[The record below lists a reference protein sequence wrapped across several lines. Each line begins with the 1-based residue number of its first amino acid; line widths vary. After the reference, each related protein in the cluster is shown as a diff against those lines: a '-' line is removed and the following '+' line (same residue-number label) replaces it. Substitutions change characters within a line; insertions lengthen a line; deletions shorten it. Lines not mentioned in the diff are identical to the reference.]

1 MSTAIRYHYTAL
13 PFTQVT
19 IDDSFWSPRIET
31 NRAVTVG
38 YDFQKSEETGR
49 LTNFDKA
56 AGHMAGAHEG
66 IFFNDSDV
74 FKIIE
79 GAAYALHLHPDPAL
93 DHYLDELIERIAAA
107 QEPDGYLYT
116 ARTIAER
123 NGTPEILQADRE
135 GPSRWSHLLVSHELY
150 NIGHLYEGAVAHY
163 QATGKRRLLDVALKS
178 ANLVDEVFGPDKRR
192 DVPGHQEIE
201 MGLVK
206 LYRVT
211 GDERYLRL
219 AKFFL
224 DERGHYYHGRQPYGN
239 HGDPAYTQDHLP
251 VTEQDEALG
260 HAVRAVYMYSGMA
273 DVAALTGEQ
282 AYIDAL
288 GRIWDNV
295 VSKKLYLTGG
305 IGARHHGEA
314 FGSNYELPNATA
326 YNETCA
332 AIANVFWNQR
342 MFQLHGDAKYI
353 DVLER
358 SLYNGFL
365 PGIAFSGDR
374 FFYVNPLE
382 FDGTYEFNRDNSF
395 VRMPWFNCSCC
406 PTNVVR
412 VFPSLGGYL
421 YAQGNAPGNDQ
432 GNGAGGERLYVN
444 LFMGSQ
450 TTVDVAGTA
459 VQITQETNYPWDG
472 AIKLTLQPATATN
485 FTLCL
490 RIPGWAQG
498 QPVPSDLYH
507 YIDAIPESATIT
519 VNGMAGA
526 LTVQQGYATISRTW
540 QSGDVVELMLPMPV
554 RRVECHPA
562 VQDNVGKVALARG
575 PLVYCA
581 EGVDNGGHVL
591 NATLLDTATLATK
604 LVPDLLHGVVVI
616 RAQQPLGNLTFVPY
630 YAWAQRGVGEMTVWL
645 QRGTA

>member
-1 MSTAIRYHYTAL
+1 MPTAIRYHYTPL

-19 IDDSFWSPRIET
+19 INDPFWSPRIET
-31 NRAVTVG
+31 NRTVTVG

-56 AGHMAGAHEG
+56 AGRMAGDHEG

-74 FKIIE
+74 FKIME
-79 GAAYALHLHPDPAL
+79 GAAYTLHLHPDPAL
-93 DHYLDELIERIAAA
+93 DEYLDKLIERVAAA

-123 NGTPEILQADRE
+123 NGTPEKLQTDRE
-135 GPSRWSHLLVSHELY
+135 GLTRWSHLLVSHELY
-150 NIGHLYEGAVAHY
+150 NIGHMYEGAVAHY
-163 QATGKRRLLDVALKS
+163 LATGKGQFLEIALKS
-178 ANLVDEVFGPDKRR
+178 ANLVDTVFGPDKRR

-206 LYRVT
+206 LYGVT

-224 DERGHYYHGRQPYGN
+224 DERGHYDNGRQPYGN

-251 VTEQDEALG
+251 VIEQDEALG

-282 AYIDAL
+282 AYIDAI
-288 GRIWDNV
+288 GRIWENV

-305 IGARHHGEA
+305 IGARHQGEA
-314 FGSNYELPNATA
+314 FGNNYELPNATA

-332 AIANVFWNQR
+332 AIANIFWNQR
-342 MFQLHGDAKYI
+342 MFQLHGDAKYM

-382 FDGTYEFNRDNSF
+382 FDGKYPFNRDNSF

-421 YAQGNAPGNDQ
+421 YAQRDDQ
-432 GNGAGGERLYVN
+432 RDERLYVN

-450 TTVDVAGTA
+450 TTVEFAGA
-459 VQITQETNYPWDG
+459 PVGITQETNYPWEG
-472 AIKLTLQPATATN
+472 TIKLTIQPAQPTN

-507 YIDAIPESATIT
+507 YLNTTAEPATLTLNGEAI
-519 VNGMAGA
+519 A
-526 LTVQQGYATISRTW
+526 LTLHHGYATIARHW
-540 QSGDVVELMLPMPV
+540 QPGDVVELVLPMPV
-554 RRVECHPA
+554 RRVACHPA
-562 VQDNVGKVALARG
+562 VSENVGKVALERG

-581 EGVDNGGHVL
+581 EGIDNDGHVL
-591 NATLLDTATLATK
+591 GAVLHDEATLAAEF
-604 LVPDLLHGVVVI
+604 VPDLLHGVVVV
-616 RAQQPLGNLTFVPY
+616 RATQPTGNVTFVPY
-630 YAWAQRGVGEMTVWL
+630 YAWAHRGVGEMVVWL
-645 QRGTA
+645 PRA

>member
-1 MSTAIRYHYTAL
+1 MSTAIRYHHTPV

-19 IDDSFWSPRIET
+19 IDDSFWSPRIEI
-31 NRAVTVG
+31 NRTVTVG

-56 AGHMAGAHEG
+56 AGRMAGAHEG

-93 DHYLDELIERIAAA
+93 ERYLDELIERIAAA

-123 NGTPEILQADRE
+123 NGTPAALKADRE
-135 GPSRWSHLLVSHELY
+135 GPTRWSHLLVSHELY
-150 NIGHLYEGAVAHY
+150 NIGHMYEGAVAHY
-163 QATGKRRLLDVALKS
+163 QATGKRHFLDVALKS
-178 ANLVDEVFGPDKRR
+178 ADLVDAVFGPEKRR

-206 LYRVT
+206 LYGVT

-224 DERGHYYHGRQPYGN
+224 DERGHYHHGRQPYGN

-273 DVAALTGEQ
+273 DVAALTGDQ
-282 AYIDAL
+282 AYIDAI

-382 FDGTYEFNRDNSF
+382 FDGKYEFNRDNSL

-421 YAQGNAPGNDQ
+421 YAQTDD
-432 GNGAGGERLYVN
+432 RLYVN

-450 TTVDVAGTA
+450 TTVELGGNS
-459 VQITQETNYPWDG
+459 VQLTQETNYPWDG
-472 AIKLTLQPATATN
+472 VIKLTVEPTAPTK

-490 RIPGWAQG
+490 RVPGWAQG
-498 QPVPSDLYH
+498 QPVPSDLYF
-507 YIDAIPESATIT
+507 YSDDAVAPTTLT
-519 VNGMAGA
+519 VNGEAIA
-526 LTVQQGYATISRTW
+526 LTLHQGYATITRTW
-540 QSGDVVELMLPMPV
+540 HAGDVVVLDLPMPV

-562 VQDNVGKVALARG
+562 VSDNVGKVALERG

-581 EGVDNGGHVL
+581 EGVDNDGRVL
-591 NATLLDTATLATK
+591 NKVLTHATEFTTQLL
-604 LVPDLLHGVVVI
+604 PDLLQGVVVI
-616 RAQQPLGNLTFVPY
+616 RAEQPAGDLTFIPY
-630 YAWAQRGVGEMTVWL
+630 YAWAHRGVGEMTIWL
-645 QRGTA
+645 PQA

>member
-1 MSTAIRYHYTAL
+1 MSTSIRYQYTPV
-13 PFTQVT
+13 PFTNVT
-19 IDDSFWSPRIET
+19 INDAFWSPRMET
-31 NRAVTVG
+31 NRTVTIG

-56 AGHMAGAHEG
+56 AGRMAGDHEG

-79 GAAYALHLHPDPAL
+79 GAAYSLHLYSDPEL
-93 DHYLDELIERIAAA
+93 ERYLDDLIERIAAS

-123 NGTPEILQADRE
+123 NGTPDKLKADRE
-135 GPSRWSHLLVSHELY
+135 GLTRWSHLRVSHELY
-150 NIGHLYEGAVAHY
+150 NVGHMYEGAVAHY
-163 QATGKRRLLDVALKS
+163 LATGKRTLLDVALKN
-178 ANLVDEVFGPDKRR
+178 ADLIDATFGPDKRR

-201 MGLVK
+201 IGLVK
-206 LYRVT
+206 LYRIT

-224 DERGHYYHGRQPYGN
+224 DERGHYHNGRQRYGN
-239 HGDPAYTQDHLP
+239 YGDEAYTQDHLP
-251 VTEQDEALG
+251 VIEQDEALG
-260 HAVRAVYMYSGMA
+260 HAVRAVYMYTGMA
-273 DVAALTGEQ
+273 DVAALTGDQ
-282 AYIDAL
+282 AYIDAI

-314 FGSNYELPNATA
+314 FGANYELPNATA

-365 PGIAFSGDR
+365 PGISFSGDR

-382 FDGTYEFNRDNSF
+382 FNGDYRFNRDDSL
-395 VRMPWFNCSCC
+395 VRMPWFGCSCC

-421 YAQGNAPGNDQ
+421 YAQGAD
-432 GNGAGGERLYVN
+432 RLYVN

-450 TTVDVAGTA
+450 TTVEIGGAS
-459 VQITQETNYPWDG
+459 VQVTQETNYPWAG
-472 AIKLTLQPATATN
+472 AVKLTFQPAQPTA
-485 FTLCL
+485 FTLCV

-507 YIDAIPESATIT
+507 YLDRTAEPATLQ
-519 VNGMAGA
+519 VNGMPVAWV
-526 LTVQQGYATISRTW
+526 LQKGYATINRTW
-540 QSGDVVELMLPMPV
+540 QAGDVVELTLPMSV
-554 RRVECHPA
+554 RRVGCHPA
-562 VQDNVGKVALARG
+562 VSDNVGKVALERG

-581 EGVDNGGHVL
+581 EGIDNGDQVL
-591 NATLLDTATLATK
+591 DKGLADHATVTSAF
-604 LVPDLLHGVVVI
+604 VPDLLNGVVTVQATDAN
-616 RAQQPLGNLTFVPY
+616 RALTFVPY
-630 YAWAQRGVGEMTVWL
+630 YAWAHRGVGEMTVWL
-645 QRGTA
+645 KRG

>member
-1 MSTAIRYHYTAL
+1 MSTSVRYQFTPI
-13 PFTQVT
+13 PFTSVT
-19 IDDSFWSPRIET
+19 INDAFWSPRIET
-31 NRAVTVG
+31 NRTVTIG

-49 LTNFDKA
+49 LANFDKA
-56 AGHMAGAHEG
+56 AGRMAGDHEG

-79 GAAYALHLHPDPAL
+79 GAAYSLHLHPDPEL
-93 DHYLDELIERIAAA
+93 EHYLDDLIERIVAA

-123 NGTPEILQADRE
+123 NGTLEKLKADRE
-135 GPSRWSHLLVSHELY
+135 GLTRWSHLRVSHELY
-150 NIGHLYEGAVAHY
+150 NVGHMYEAAVAHY
-163 QATGKRRLLDVALKS
+163 LATGKRTFLAIALKN
-178 ANLVDEVFGPDKRR
+178 ADLIDDVFGPDKRR

-206 LYRVT
+206 LYGVT
-211 GDERYLRL
+211 GEERYLRL

-224 DERGHYYHGRQPYGN
+224 DERGYYNQGRQRYGN
-239 HGDPAYTQDHLP
+239 HDNEAYTQDHLP
-251 VTEQDEALG
+251 VTQQDEALG

-282 AYIDAL
+282 AYIDAI
-288 GRIWDNV
+288 GRIWENV

-305 IGARHHGEA
+305 IGARHQGEA
-314 FGSNYELPNATA
+314 FGDNYELPNATA

-365 PGIAFSGDR
+365 PGISFSGDR

-382 FDGTYEFNRDNSF
+382 FDGEYRFNRDDSL
-395 VRMPWFNCSCC
+395 VRMPWFGCSCC

-421 YAQGNAPGNDQ
+421 YAQTED
-432 GNGAGGERLYVN
+432 RLYVN
-444 LFMGSQ
+444 LFMRSQ
-450 TTVDVAGTA
+450 TIVTLAETTV
-459 VQITQETNYPWDG
+459 QLSQESNYPWDG
-472 AIKLTLQPATATN
+472 AIK
-485 FTLCL
+485 FTVQAQRPVAFALCL

-498 QPVPSDLYH
+498 EPVPSNLYH
-507 YIDAIPESATIT
+507 YIDEVTESIRLR
-519 VNGMAGA
+519 VNGDDVAVD
-526 LTVQQGYATISRTW
+526 LQQGYAILQRTW
-540 QSGDVVELMLPMPV
+540 QPGDVVELVLPMAV
-554 RRVECHPA
+554 RRVACHGA
-562 VQDNVGKVALARG
+562 VSDNVGKVALERG

-591 NATLLDTATLATK
+591 DATLHDEATVEPSF
-604 LVPDLLHGVVVI
+604 VPDLLSGVVVL
-616 RAQQPLGNLTFVPY
+616 RALHATGDLIFVPY
-630 YAWAQRGVGEMTVWL
+630 YAWAQRGVGEMAVWL
-645 QRGTA
+645 QRGVS